1 MSTDEHE
8 HDDDAMMYVRA
19 ASPFLNGNGP
29 WIPFQFAN
37 QPRIL
42 TSTWESIFDSRL
54 VWKSILKFQVT

>member
-8 HDDDAMMYVRA
+8 HDNDAMMYVRA

-54 VWKSILKFQVT
+54 V